1 MDARHP
7 LRQRESRIVRT
18 FFGAAV
24 LGALLYVGAQPASAQ
39 SYPLRPITIVV
50 PFPPGGATDI
60 LARLLGAKVSDAL
73 RQPVLV
79 DNKAGATGAIGLNHV
94 AKSAPDGYTL
104 ILATASSLGT
114 NPAVNK
120 VPFDPVKDFAPIGLL
135 AAEPMGLAVH
145 PSVPANTV
153 QELIA
158 LAKSKPGA
166 LNMASFGNGSVSH
179 LAGELFGSMAGI
191 RFTHVPYKGAAP
203 ATADLIAGQV
213 TFMFNSISVFVG
225 PAKAGKLRMLA
236 TAGAERTPGLPDLP
250 TVAESGVPGFDA
262 STWHAM
268 LGPAGLQPEV
278 VSTLSREFGRALQ
291 LPDVRERLAS
301 MSLDPQNATPG
312 PLAATLARD
321 VAKWKKI
328 VAETG
333 IKVD

>member
-1 MDARHP
+1 
-7 LRQRESRIVRT
+7 VRA
-18 FFGAAV
+18 FLAAAAV
-24 LGALLYVGAQPASAQ
+24 AVLLSAGVQPARAQ
-39 SYPLRPITIVV
+39 SYPARPITIVV

-73 RQPVLV
+73 KQPVLV

-120 VPFDPVKDFAPIGLL
+120 VPFDPVKDFSPIGLL

-145 PSVPANTV
+145 PSVPANSV

-179 LAGELFGSMAGI
+179 LAGELFGSMAGV

-268 LGPAGLQPEV
+268 LGPAGLPPEV
-278 VSTLSREFGRALQ
+278 VATLSREFGRALQ

-301 MSLDPQNATPG
+301 MSLDPQTATPG

>member
-1 MDARHP
+1 MPALRRQFLLAALAAAYAASP
-7 LRQRESRIVRT
+7 LPS
-18 FFGAAV
+18 F
-24 LGALLYVGAQPASAQ
+24 AQAYPAKPVS
-39 SYPLRPITIVV
+39 IVV

-60 LARLLGAKVSDAL
+60 LARMLGQKLSESL
-73 RQPVLV
+73 KQPFLV
-79 DNKAGATGAIGLNHV
+79 DNKAGATGAIGLNFV
-94 AKSAPDGYTL
+94 ARAPADGYTL

-114 NPAVNK
+114 NPAVSK
-120 VPFDPVKDFAPIGLL
+120 VPFDPVKDFTPVGLL
-135 AAEPMGLAVH
+135 AAEPLGLAVH
-145 PSVPANTV
+145 PSVPANSV

-179 LAGELFGSMAGI
+179 LAGELFSSMAGI
-191 RFTHVPYKGAAP
+191 KMTHVPYKGAAP

-213 TFMFNSISVFVG
+213 SLMFNSISVFVA

-236 TAGAERTPGLPDLP
+236 TAGATRTPGLPDLP

-262 STWHAM
+262 ATWHAI
-268 LGPAGLQPEV
+268 LGPAGMSPEI
-278 VSTLSREFGRALQ
+278 VSTLSREFGRALK
-291 LPDVRERLAS
+291 LPDVQSKLAGMSLEPQAAEPAQLAS
-301 MSLDPQNATPG
+301 
-312 PLAATLARD
+312 TLARD

>member
-1 MDARHP
+1 MRA
-7 LRQRESRIVRT
+7 L
-18 FFGAAV
+18 FGAAV
-24 LGALLYVGAQPASAQ
+24 LGALLSVGAQPASAQ

-60 LARLLGAKVSDAL
+60 LARMLGAKVSDAL
-73 RQPVLV
+73 KQPVLV

-120 VPFDPVKDFAPIGLL
+120 VPFDPVKDFSPIGLL

-145 PSVPANTV
+145 PSVPANSV

-179 LAGELFGSMAGI
+179 LAGELFGSMAGV

-225 PAKAGKLRMLA
+225 PAKAGRLRMLA

-268 LGPAGLQPEV
+268 LGPAGLPPEV

-301 MSLDPQNATPG
+301 MSLDPQTATPG

-321 VAKWKKI
+321 VSKWKKI

>member
-1 MDARHP
+1 MPALRRQLLLAALAAAFAASP
-7 LRQRESRIVRT
+7 LPS
-18 FFGAAV
+18 F
-24 LGALLYVGAQPASAQ
+24 AQAYPAK
-39 SYPLRPITIVV
+39 PVTIVV

-60 LARLLGAKVSDAL
+60 LARMLGQKLSESLKQAF
-73 RQPVLV
+73 LV

-94 AKSAPDGYTL
+94 ARSPADGYTL

-114 NPAVNK
+114 NPAVSK
-120 VPFDPVKDFAPIGLL
+120 VPFDPVKDFTPVGIL
-135 AAEPMGLAVH
+135 AAEPLGLAVH
-145 PSVPANTV
+145 PSVPANNV

-179 LAGELFGSMAGI
+179 LAGELFSSMAGI
-191 RFTHVPYKGAAP
+191 KMTHVPYKGAAP

-213 TFMFNSISVFVG
+213 SLMFNSISVFVA

-236 TAGAERTPGLPDLP
+236 TAGATRTPGLPDLP

-262 STWHAM
+262 ATWHAI
-268 LGPAGLQPEV
+268 LGPAGMSPEI
-278 VSTLSREFGRALQ
+278 VSALSREFGRALK
-291 LPDVRERLAS
+291 LPDVQAKLAGMSLEPQAAEPAQLAS
-301 MSLDPQNATPG
+301 
-312 PLAATLARD
+312 TLARD